1 MKKEEKRELLK
12 ELIPIVKKI
21 KALCAGHGAGED
33 TLISTGKDGYISIML
48 QDEKCEAVSIFGY
61 HTTFRTYTDEG
72 EDTFEDEPLFEKGEE
87 PCGQETDL
95 P

>member
-1 MKKEEKRELLK
+1 MKKEERKELLK

-21 KALCAGHGAGED
+21 KALCAERGAGED

-61 HTTFRTYTDEG
+61 HTTFRTYMDEG
-72 EDTFEDEPLFEKGEE
+72 DAFEDEPLFEKGEE
-87 PCGQETDL
+87 PCDRETDL

>member
-1 MKKEEKRELLK
+1 MKKEERKELLK

-21 KALCAGHGAGED
+21 KALCVERGAGED
-33 TLISTGKDGYISIML
+33 MFISTGKDGYINIAL
-48 QDEKCEAVSIFGY
+48 QDEKCESVSIFGY

-72 EDTFEDEPLFEKGEE
+72 GAFEDEPLFEKGEE
-87 PCGQETDL
+87 PCDREIDL